1 MASAAFGG
9 RGWVVGVAS
18 AGFGGGDWV
27 VGVVLQFWGGGG
39 FMDAILIHGMGR
51 SPLAMIFLGLRLWAV
66 GIRPHFFGYSVTFER
81 WGDCLGRYEEF
92 IRRRVGSRDYIIVG
106 HSLGTV
112 LTRVCLP
119 RLGHKPLGCFFLAP
133 PTRVCGAA
141 RNFALR
147 FGIRSFLG
155 EIGRSLADAGFM
167 ESLPVPDVPTKIYAG
182 VAGPRGRFSPFGDEP
197 NDGLLLVEETLLPGV
212 PVLTVPALH
221 TFIMNSGVVTRDI
234 VSVVRLGL
242 G

>member
-1 MASAAFGG
+1 M
-9 RGWVVGVAS
+9 VGVVS
-18 AGFGGGDWV
+18 AGLREERWV

-81 WGDCLGRYEEF
+81 WGDCVLRYEEF

-133 PTRVCGAA
+133 PTRVCLAA